1 MYLNGAKMFVALF
14 SKSFL
19 IVVSKNLVIIYNTI
33 SFYMDGV
40 QGTDVSDAIVIRFLK
55 KKEHLQKYNAKFFS
69 KGLLK

>member
-1 MYLNGAKMFVALF
+1 MALCPILLVLLTY